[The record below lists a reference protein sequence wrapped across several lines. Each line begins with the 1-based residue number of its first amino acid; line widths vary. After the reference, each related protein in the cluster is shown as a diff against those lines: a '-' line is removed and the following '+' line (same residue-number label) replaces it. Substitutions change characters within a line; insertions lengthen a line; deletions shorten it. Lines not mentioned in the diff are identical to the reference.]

1 MNCSFTE
8 GAMPKSQNQPPAGES
23 PDIEVAEKQI
33 DPAVEKVSRALSAQI
48 HAFRTSA
55 GIASGTLAKMAGISH
70 SMLSRIEKG
79 TATPSI
85 ETLTRLANA
94 LGKPVSRFFVDQ
106 SERHDCSFVPTGQGV
121 TVDREGSSYGHIY
134 RLVGHVLSG
143 NLSVEPYV
151 VTLDEKSQP
160 WSTHQTTGIQFLHVL
175 EGTMKYRYANR
186 LYDLKP
192 GDSLLFDPNAAHGP
206 EEIESVP
213 VKFLAVF
220 FNIREYS

>member
-1 MNCSFTE
+1 MVN
-8 GAMPKSQNQPPAGES
+8 SQFNDAEDSDSSPP
-23 PDIEVAEKQI
+23 EKQRE
-33 DPAVEKVSRALSAQI
+33 PAVEKVSRALAAQI
-48 HAFRTSA
+48 HTFRTA
-55 GIASGTLAKMAGISH
+55 EGLTSGALAKMAGISH

-85 ETLTRLANA
+85 ETLTRVAIA
-94 LGKPVSRFFVDQ
+94 VGKPVSRFFVDQ
-106 SERHDCSFVPTGQGV
+106 SERHDCSFVPAGEGV

-134 RLVGHVLSG
+134 RLIGHVLSC

-160 WSTHQTTGIQFLHVL
+160 WSTHQTTGIQFLHIL
-175 EGTMKYRYANR
+175 EGKMKYRYANR
-186 LYDLKP
+186 LYEVKP

-206 EEIESVP
+206 EEILSTP

-220 FNIREYS
+220 FNIREFS

>member
-1 MNCSFTE
+1 MSKTQRDDAEDTTE
-8 GAMPKSQNQPPAGES
+8 TGAVERQR
-23 PDIEVAEKQI
+23 
-33 DPAVEKVSRALSAQI
+33 DPAIDKVSQALAAQI
-48 HAFRTSA
+48 HTFRMAA
-55 GIASGTLAKMAGISH
+55 GLTSGTLAKMAGISH

-85 ETLTRLANA
+85 ETLTRISMA
-94 LGKPVSRFFVDQ
+94 LGKPISRFFVDQ
-106 SERHDCSFVPTGQGV
+106 SERHDCSFVPAGEGV

-134 RLVGHVLSG
+134 RLIGHVLSG

-151 VTLDEKSQP
+151 VTLDENSKP

-175 EGTMKYRYANR
+175 EGEMKYRYANR
-186 LYDLKP
+186 LYDVKP

-206 EEIESVP
+206 EEILTTP

-220 FNIREYS
+220 FNIRDFS

>member
-1 MNCSFTE
+1 MSKTRTDDAE
-8 GAMPKSQNQPPAGES
+8 DIAETGPAER
-23 PDIEVAEKQI
+23 QR
-33 DPAVEKVSRALSAQI
+33 DPAVDKVSQALAAQI
-48 HAFRTSA
+48 HAFRTAA
-55 GIASGTLAKMAGISH
+55 GLTSGVLAKMAGISH

-85 ETLTRLANA
+85 ETLTRISLA

-106 SERHDCSFVPTGQGV
+106 SERHDCSFVPAGEGV

-134 RLVGHVLSG
+134 RLIGHVLSG

-151 VTLDEKSQP
+151 VTLDENSKP

-175 EGTMKYRYANR
+175 EGKMKYRYANR
-186 LYDLKP
+186 LYDVKP

-206 EEIESVP
+206 EEILTTP

-220 FNIREYS
+220 FNIRDFS

>member
-1 MNCSFTE
+1 
-8 GAMPKSQNQPPAGES
+8 
-23 PDIEVAEKQI
+23 
-33 DPAVEKVSRALSAQI
+33 VS
-48 HAFRTSA
+48 
-55 GIASGTLAKMAGISH
+55 
-70 SMLSRIEKG
+70 
-79 TATPSI
+79 
-85 ETLTRLANA
+85 
-94 LGKPVSRFFVDQ
+94 
-106 SERHDCSFVPTGQGV
+106 
-121 TVDREGSSYGHIY
+121 VDREGSSYGHIY
-134 RLVGHVLSG
+134 RLIGHVLSG

-175 EGTMKYRYANR
+175 EGKMKYRYANR
-186 LYDLKP
+186 LYGLKP